1 MTAAASKIERET
13 TQLPDELRAR
23 TLARFEKH
31 RRAWQKNRSLRTIN
45 ADLYAQVARQLPPQ
59 TLGRRIELGSGPGF
73 AREFIPGIELTDLV
87 RAPWHDGEA
96 SAEALPY
103 EAGSIGALV
112 LFDVLHHVPSPRK
125 FFDEA
130 VRVLVPGGRVVMCE
144 PYISPV
150 SYPVYKFLHEEPLDM
165 SADPLA
171 LHDRGRR
178 TRSVRF
184 EPGDSDAVVRT
195 EAPRIHRGVSGAF
208 DSVHPVHDGIQ
219 PPGDGRV
226 FARAVSPLCVVV
238 AVAPPRRAGAVGAD
252 ALDGVSHAR
261 RAGTGLGA
269 ACSSVTSRSGSHRSA
284 PRRGRR
290 WAF

>member
-1 MTAAASKIERET
+1 M
-13 TQLPDELRAR
+13 RAR

-96 SAEALPY
+96 SAEALPF

-130 VRVLVPGGRVVMCE
+130 VRVLAPGGRIVMCE

-165 SADPLA
+165 RRRSAGA
-171 LHDRGRR
+171 ARSGRR
-178 TRSVRF
+178 TRSVRL

-195 EAPRIHRGVSGAF
+195 EARSAFTEAFPALSIQRIQYMTGFSLPASGGFSHGPFLPFALWSLLHR
-208 DSVHPVHDGIQ
+208 
-219 PPGDGRV
+219 
-226 FARAVSPLCVVV
+226 
-238 AVAPPRRAGAVGAD
+238 
-252 ALDGVSHAR
+252 LDGQVP
-261 RAGTGLGA
+261 
-269 ACSSVTSRSGSHRSA
+269 SA
-284 PRRGRR
+284 LMR
-290 WAF
+290 WMAFRMLVVLERV

>member
-31 RRAWQKNRSLRTIN
+31 RRAWQKNRSLRMIN
-45 ADLYAQVARQLPPQ
+45 ADLYAQVARHLPPQ

-171 LHDRGRR
+171 LHDPGGARDPFDSNQGIPTLLFGRKR
-178 TRSVRF
+178 RAF
-184 EPGDSDAVVRT
+184 T
-195 EAPRIHRGVSGAF
+195 EAFPALSIQYIQYMTGFSLPATGGFSHGPFLPFALWSLLHR
-208 DSVHPVHDGIQ
+208 
-219 PPGDGRV
+219 
-226 FARAVSPLCVVV
+226 
-238 AVAPPRRAGAVGAD
+238 
-252 ALDGVSHAR
+252 LDGQVPSALMR
-261 RAGTGLGA
+261 WLAFRMLVVLERA
-269 ACSSVTSRSGSHRSA
+269 
-284 PRRGRR
+284 
-290 WAF
+290 